1 MNMDGTIEG
10 LVKAAARNAKGH
22 EGDYIKDGLLYCG
35 KCHTP
40 KQCEV
45 EFGGRTVKPYCMCRC
60 EVEEEE
66 RRKEDERKREK
77 MQRVDRMRRTGFAD
91 SEMREWTFA
100 NDDGKDAKTMAAMK
114 RYVERFPEMLENG
127 TGLMLY
133 GNVGSGKSFAAACI
147 ANALIESGTPC
158 LMTNFQ
164 RIVNKLSSGFSG
176 KQEYIDSL
184 QKFDLLIIDDF
195 ATERRTEYM
204 TEQVTAV
211 IDARYRSKLPL
222 IVTTNI
228 NPRDLMSADGIGE
241 QRIYSRIMDM
251 CVPVPFNGSDRRR
264 SDYAKKTAAAKELL
278 GL

>member
-1 MNMDGTIEG
+1 MNFDGIIDG
-10 LVKAAARNAKGH
+10 LENAAARNAKGRD
-22 EGDYIKDGLLYCG
+22 GDYVKDGLLYCG
-35 KCHTP
+35 KCNTP
-40 KQCEV
+40 KQCVV
-45 EFGGRTVKPYCMCRC
+45 EFGGRVIKPYCMCKC

-66 RRKEDERKREK
+66 RLKEESRVRER
-77 MQRVDRMRRTGFAD
+77 MQRVDRMRRTGFPD

-100 NDDGKDAKTMAAMK
+100 NDDGKDAMTMAAMK
-114 RYVERFPEMLENG
+114 RYVDKFPQMLEAG

-147 ANALIESGTPC
+147 ANSLIESGTPC

-164 RIVNKLSSGFSG
+164 RIVSKLQDGFSG
-176 KQEYIDSL
+176 KQEYIDGL
-184 QKFDLLIIDDF
+184 QRFDLLIIDDF
-195 ATERRTEYM
+195 ATERKTEYM

-228 NPRDLMSADGIGE
+228 NPRELMSADGIGE

-251 CVPVPFNGSDRRR
+251 CVPVAFNGCDRR
-264 SDYAKKTAAAKELL
+264 SSEYAARTAAAKGLL

>member
-1 MNMDGTIEG
+1 MDTNGIIEG
-10 LVKAAARNAKGH
+10 LAKAAAQNHKPH

-40 KQCEV
+40 KQCEI
-45 EFGGRTVKPYCMCRC
+45 ECGGRVLKPYCMCRC
-60 EVEEEE
+60 EVEREE
-66 RRKEDERKREK
+66 RLKEEDRARER
-77 MQRVDRMRRTGFAD
+77 MQRVDRMRRTGFPD
-91 SEMREWTFA
+91 SEMRDWTFA
-100 NDDGKDAKTMAAMK
+100 NDDGKDSKTMAAMK
-114 RYVERFPEMLENG
+114 RYVEKFPQMLENG

-147 ANALIESGTPC
+147 ANALIENGTPC

-164 RIVNKLSSGFSG
+164 RIVNKLQNGFSG

-228 NPRDLMSADGIGE
+228 NPRDLMGADGIGE

-251 CVPVPFNGSDRRR
+251 CVPVSFNGQDRRR
-264 SDYAKKTAAAKELL
+264 SDYAARTAAAKELL

>member
-1 MNMDGTIEG
+1 MNMDGIIEG
-10 LVKAAARNAKGH
+10 LAKAAEKHHKPQG
-22 EGDYIKDGLLYCG
+22 GDYIKDGLLYCG

-45 EFGGRTVKPYCMCRC
+45 EFGGRIVKPYCMCRC

-77 MQRVDRMRRTGFAD
+77 TQRVDRMRRTGFSD

-100 NDDGKDAKTMAAMK
+100 NDDGKDAKTMGAMK
-114 RYVERFPEMLENG
+114 RYVEKFSEMLENG

-251 CVPVPFNGSDRRR
+251 CVPVAFNGQDRRR

>member
-1 MNMDGTIEG
+1 MDTNGIIEG
-10 LVKAAARNAKGH
+10 LAKAAAQNHKPQ

-45 EFGGRTVKPYCMCRC
+45 EMGGRIIKPYCMCRC
-60 EVEEEE
+60 EVEREERLKEEE
-66 RRKEDERKREK
+66 RARER
-77 MQRVDRMRRTGFAD
+77 MQRADRMRRTGFPD
-91 SEMREWTFA
+91 SEMRDWTFA
-100 NDDGKDAKTMAAMK
+100 NDDGKDAKTMAAMR
-114 RYVERFPEMLENG
+114 RYVEKFPEMLENG

-147 ANALIESGTPC
+147 ANALIENGTPC

-164 RIVNKLSSGFSG
+164 RIVNK
-176 KQEYIDSL
+176 YIDSL

-195 ATERRTEYM
+195 ATERKTEYM
-204 TEQVTAV
+204 AEQVTAV

-251 CVPVPFNGSDRRR
+251 CVPVAFNGQDRRR
-264 SDYAKKTAAAKELL
+264 SDYAARTAAAKELL

>member
-1 MNMDGTIEG
+1 MKTDGIIEG
-10 LVKAAARNAKGH
+10 LAKAAATNFKPK

-45 EFGGRTVKPYCMCRC
+45 EIGGRVIKPYCMCRC
-60 EVEEEE
+60 EIEREE
-66 RRKEDERKREK
+66 RLKEEDRARER
-77 MQRVDRMRRTGFAD
+77 MQRVDRMRRTGFPD
-91 SEMREWTFA
+91 SEMREWTFSH
-100 NDDGKDAKTMAAMK
+100 DDGKDAKTMAAMK
-114 RYVERFPEMLENG
+114 RYVEKFPQMLENG

-147 ANALIESGTPC
+147 ANALIENGTPC

-164 RIVNKLSSGFSG
+164 RIVNKLQNGFAG

-195 ATERRTEYM
+195 ATERKTEYM
-204 TEQVTAV
+204 AEQVTSI

-222 IVTTNI
+222 IITTNI

-251 CVPVPFNGSDRRR
+251 CVPVAFNGQDRRR
-264 SDYAKKTAAAKELL
+264 SDYAARTAAAKELL

>member
-1 MNMDGTIEG
+1 MDTNGIIEG
-10 LVKAAARNAKGH
+10 LAKSAARNAKGR
-22 EGDYIKDGLLYCG
+22 EGDYVKDGLLYCG
-35 KCHTP
+35 KCNTP

-45 EFGGRTVKPYCMCRC
+45 EFGGRIIKPYCMCKC

-66 RRKEDERKREK
+66 REKEESRVRER
-77 MQRVDRMRRTGFAD
+77 MQRVDRMRRTGFPD

-100 NDDGKDAKTMAAMK
+100 NDDGKDAKTMAAMR
-114 RYVERFPEMLENG
+114 RYVEKFPQMLENG

-164 RIVNKLSSGFSG
+164 RIVNELSNGFSG

-184 QKFDLLIIDDF
+184 QNFDLLIIDDF
-195 ATERRTEYM
+195 ATERKTEYM
-204 TEQVTAV
+204 TEQVTEV

-228 NPRDLMSADGIGE
+228 TPRDFMAADGIGE
-241 QRIYSRIMDM
+241 QRVYSRIMDM
-251 CVPVPFNGSDRRR
+251 CVPIAFNGQDRRR
-264 SDYAKKTAAAKELL
+264 SDYASRTAAAKEIL

>member
-1 MNMDGTIEG
+1 MDANGTIEG
-10 LVKAAARNAKGH
+10 LAKAAARNRRPQ
-22 EGDYIKDGLLYCG
+22 EGDYVKDGLLYCG

-40 KQCEV
+40 KQCEL
-45 EFGGRTVKPYCMCRC
+45 EIGGRAIRPHCMCRC
-60 EVEEEE
+60 EAEESE
-66 RRKEDERKREK
+66 RRKEDERARERA
-77 MQRVDRMRRTGFAD
+77 QRVDRMRRTGLQD
-91 SEMREWTFA
+91 PEMREWTFA
-100 NDDGKDAKTMAAMK
+100 NDDGKDAKTMAAMR

-164 RIVNKLSSGFSG
+164 RIVNKLQSRFEG
-176 KQEYIDSL
+176 KQEHIDGL
-184 QKFDLLIIDDF
+184 QRFDLLIIDDF

-204 TEQVTAV
+204 TEQVAAV

-228 NPRDLMSADGIGE
+228 NPRDLMGADGIGE

-251 CVPVPFNGSDRRR
+251 CVPVAFNGQDRRR
-264 SDYAKKTAAAKELL
+264 SDYAARTAAAKELIWL
-278 GL
+278 

>member
-1 MNMDGTIEG
+1 MKTDGIIEG
-10 LVKAAARNAKGH
+10 LAKAAAQNHKPK

-45 EFGGRTVKPYCMCRC
+45 EIGGRVIKPYCMCRC
-60 EVEEEE
+60 EVEREE
-66 RRKEDERKREK
+66 RLKEEDRARER
-77 MQRVDRMRRTGFAD
+77 MQRVDRMRRTGFPD

-100 NDDGKDAKTMAAMK
+100 HDDGKDAKTMAAMK
-114 RYVERFPEMLENG
+114 RYVEKFPQMLENG

-164 RIVNKLSSGFSG
+164 RIVNKLQNGFSG

-228 NPRDLMSADGIGE
+228 NPHDLMSADGIGE

-251 CVPVPFNGSDRRR
+251 CVPVAFNGQDRRR
-264 SDYAKKTAAAKELL
+264 SDYAARTAAAKKIL

>member
-1 MNMDGTIEG
+1 MDMNGIIEG
-10 LVKAAARNAKGH
+10 LAKAAERNSKPSDV
-22 EGDYIKDGLLYCG
+22 DYIKDGLLYCG

-45 EFGGRTVKPYCMCRC
+45 EFGGRIIKPYCMCKC
-60 EVEEEE
+60 EVSEEE
-66 RRKEDERKREK
+66 RLKAEIKEREH
-77 MQRVDRMRRTGFAD
+77 MQKVDRMRRTGFPD
-91 SEMREWTFA
+91 SEMREWTFD

-114 RYVERFPEMLENG
+114 RYVDKFPQMLENG

-133 GNVGSGKSFAAACI
+133 GNVGSGKSFSAACI
-147 ANALIESGTPC
+147 ANALIDSGTPC

-164 RIVNKLSSGFSG
+164 RIVNKLQDGFAG
-176 KQEYIDSL
+176 KQDYIDSL

-204 TEQVTAV
+204 VEQVTAV

-222 IVTTNI
+222 IITTNI
-228 NPRDLMSADGIGE
+228 NPRDLMAANDIGE

-251 CVPVPFNGSDRRR
+251 CVPVPFNGDDRRR
-264 SDYAKKTAAAKELL
+264 SDYAAKTAAAKELL

>member
-1 MNMDGTIEG
+1 MDGIIEG
-10 LVKAAARNAKGH
+10 VAKAADMNRKSQ
-22 EGDYIKDGLLYCG
+22 EGDYIKYGLLYCG

-45 EFGGRTVKPYCMCRC
+45 ECGGRLIKPYCMCRC
-60 EVEEEE
+60 ESENYEREKEEE
-66 RRKEDERKREK
+66 RTRERMR
-77 MQRVDRMRRTGFAD
+77 RVDRMRRTGFPD

-100 NDDGKDAKTMAAMK
+100 NDDGKDAKTTAAMK
-114 RYVERFPEMLENG
+114 RYVEKFPQMLENG

-164 RIVNKLSSGFSG
+164 RIVNKLQDGFSG

-184 QKFDLLIIDDF
+184 NEFDLLIIDDF
-195 ATERRTEYM
+195 ATERKTEYM
-204 TEQVTAV
+204 TEQVTAI
-211 IDARYRSKLPL
+211 IDARYRSNLPL

-228 NPRDLMSADGIGE
+228 NPRDLMGADGIGE

-251 CVPVPFNGSDRRR
+251 CIPVAFNGQDRRR
-264 SDYAKKTAAAKELL
+264 SDYAARTAAAKELL

>member
-1 MNMDGTIEG
+1 MDTNGIIEG
-10 LVKAAARNAKGH
+10 LAKAAARNAKGR
-22 EGDYIKDGLLYCG
+22 EGDYVKDGLLYCG
-35 KCHTP
+35 KCNTP

-45 EFGGRTVKPYCMCRC
+45 EFGGRIIKPYCMCKC

-66 RRKEDERKREK
+66 REKEESRVRER
-77 MQRVDRMRRTGFAD
+77 MQRVDRMRRTGFPD

-100 NDDGKDAKTMAAMK
+100 NDDGKDAKTMAAMR
-114 RYVERFPEMLENG
+114 RYVEKFPQMLENG

-164 RIVNKLSSGFSG
+164 RIVNQLSNGFSG

-184 QKFDLLIIDDF
+184 QNFDLLIIDDF
-195 ATERRTEYM
+195 ATERKTEYM
-204 TEQVTAV
+204 TEQVTEV

-228 NPRDLMSADGIGE
+228 TPRDFMAADGIGE

-251 CVPVPFNGSDRRR
+251 CVPIAFNGQDRRR
-264 SDYAKKTAAAKELL
+264 SDYASRTAAAKEIL

>member
-1 MNMDGTIEG
+1 MDTNG
-10 LVKAAARNAKGH
+10 LIDGLAKAAAQNHRPSD
-22 EGDYIKDGLLYCG
+22 GDYIKDGLLYCG

-40 KQCEV
+40 KQCGLEI
-45 EFGGRTVKPYCMCRC
+45 GGRVIKPYCMCRC
-60 EVEEEE
+60 EVEENE
-66 RRKEDERKREK
+66 RRKEDERAREK
-77 MQRVDRMRRTGFAD
+77 MQRVDRMRRTGFQD

-147 ANALIESGTPC
+147 ANALIENGTPC

-164 RIVNKLSSGFSG
+164 RIVNKLQNGFDG

-184 QKFDLLIIDDF
+184 QRFDLLVIDDF

-204 TEQVTAV
+204 TEQVAAV

-228 NPRDLMSADGIGE
+228 NPRGLMGADVIGK

-251 CVPVPFNGSDRRR
+251 CVPVAFNGQDRRR
-264 SDYAKKTAAAKELL
+264 SDYAARTAAAKELL

>member
-1 MNMDGTIEG
+1 MDTDWIIDG
-10 LVKAAARNAKGH
+10 LAKSAAQSHKPQ

-45 EFGGRTVKPYCMCRC
+45 AFDGRVIKPYCMCRC
-60 EVEEEE
+60 ETENYE
-66 RRKEDERKREK
+66 REK
-77 MQRVDRMRRTGFAD
+77 EESRVRERMQRVDRMRRTGFPD

-100 NDDGKDAKTMAAMK
+100 NDDGKDAKTMAAMR
-114 RYVERFPEMLENG
+114 RYVEKFPQMLENG

-164 RIVNKLSSGFSG
+164 RIVNELSNGFSG
-176 KQEYIDSL
+176 KQEYIENL
-184 QKFDLLIIDDF
+184 QNFDLLIIDDF

-204 TEQVTAV
+204 TEQVTEV

-228 NPRDLMSADGIGE
+228 NPRDLMGADGIGE

-251 CVPVPFNGSDRRR
+251 CVPIAFNGQDRRR
-264 SDYAKKTAAAKELL
+264 SDYASRTAAAKEIL

>member
-1 MNMDGTIEG
+1 MDTNGIIEG
-10 LVKAAARNAKGH
+10 LAKAAARNAKGR
-22 EGDYIKDGLLYCG
+22 EGDYVKDGLLYCG
-35 KCHTP
+35 KCNTP

-45 EFGGRTVKPYCMCRC
+45 EFGGRIIKPYCMCKC

-66 RRKEDERKREK
+66 REKEESRVRER
-77 MQRVDRMRRTGFAD
+77 MQRVDRMRRTGFPD

-100 NDDGKDAKTMAAMK
+100 NDDGKDAKTMAAMR
-114 RYVERFPEMLENG
+114 RYVEKFPQMLENG

-164 RIVNKLSSGFSG
+164 RIVNELSNGFSG

-184 QKFDLLIIDDF
+184 QNFDLLIIDDF
-195 ATERRTEYM
+195 ATERKTEYM
-204 TEQVTAV
+204 TEQVTEV

-228 NPRDLMSADGIGE
+228 TPRDFMAADGIGE

-251 CVPVPFNGSDRRR
+251 CVPIAFNGQDRRR
-264 SDYAKKTAAAKELL
+264 SDYASRTAAAKEIL

>member
-1 MNMDGTIEG
+1 
-10 LVKAAARNAKGH
+10 
-22 EGDYIKDGLLYCG
+22 
-35 KCHTP
+35 
-40 KQCEV
+40 
-45 EFGGRTVKPYCMCRC
+45 
-60 EVEEEE
+60 
-66 RRKEDERKREK
+66 
-77 MQRVDRMRRTGFAD
+77 
-91 SEMREWTFA
+91 MREWTFA

-114 RYVERFPEMLENG
+114 RYVEKFPQMLENG

-164 RIVNKLSSGFSG
+164 RIVNKLSNGFSG
-176 KQEYIDSL
+176 RQEYIDSL

-228 NPRDLMSADGIGE
+228 NPRDLMGADGLGE

>member
-1 MNMDGTIEG
+1 MDTDGIIEG
-10 LVKAAARNAKGH
+10 LAKAAAQNH
-22 EGDYIKDGLLYCG
+22 EPQVGDYIKDGLLYCG

-40 KQCEV
+40 KQCEI
-45 EFGGRTVKPYCMCRC
+45 ECGGRVLKPYCMCKC
-60 EVEEEE
+60 EIEREE
-66 RRKEDERKREK
+66 RLKEEDRARER
-77 MQRVDRMRRTGFAD
+77 MQRVDRMRRTGFPD
-91 SEMREWTFA
+91 SEMRDWTFA
-100 NDDGKDAKTMAAMK
+100 NDDGKDSKTMAAMK
-114 RYVERFPEMLENG
+114 RYVEKFPQMLENG

-133 GNVGSGKSFAAACI
+133 GNVGSGKSFAASCI
-147 ANALIESGTPC
+147 ANALIENGTPC

-164 RIVNKLSSGFSG
+164 RIVNKLQNGFAG

-184 QKFDLLIIDDF
+184 QKFDLLVIDDF

-228 NPRDLMSADGIGE
+228 NPRDLMGADGIGE

-251 CVPVPFNGSDRRR
+251 CVPVAFNGQDRRR
-264 SDYAKKTAAAKELL
+264 SDYAARTAAAKELL

>member
-1 MNMDGTIEG
+1 MKMDGIIDELT
-10 LVKAAARNAKGH
+10 KAAERNAKPQ

-35 KCHTP
+35 KCNTP

-45 EFGGRTVKPYCMCRC
+45 ECGGRVIKPYCMCRC

-66 RRKEDERKREK
+66 RRKADERARER
-77 MQRVDRMRRTGFAD
+77 MQRVDRMRRTGFPD
-91 SEMREWTFA
+91 SEMREWAFA
-100 NDDGKDAKTMAAMK
+100 NDDGKDAKTMAAMR
-114 RYVERFPEMLENG
+114 RYVDKFPQMLENG

-133 GNVGSGKSFAAACI
+133 GNVGSGKSFAAACV

-164 RIVNKLSSGFSG
+164 RIVNKLSNGFSG
-176 KQEYIDSL
+176 RQEHIDGL

-251 CVPVPFNGSDRRR
+251 CVPVAFNGQDRRR
-264 SDYAKKTAAAKELL
+264 SDYAARTAAAKELL

>member
-1 MNMDGTIEG
+1 MNMDGIIEG
-10 LVKAAARNAKGH
+10 FAKAAERNAKPQA
-22 EGDYIKDGLLYCG
+22 GDYIKDGLLYCG
-35 KCHTP
+35 KCNTP
-40 KQCEV
+40 KQCEM
-45 EFGGRTVKPYCMCRC
+45 EFGGRIIKPYCMCKC

-66 RRKEDERKREK
+66 RRKEDERTRER
-77 MQRVDRMRRTGFAD
+77 MQRVDMMRRTGFPD

-147 ANALIESGTPC
+147 ANALIENGTPC

-164 RIVNKLSSGFSG
+164 RIVNKLQDGFSG
-176 KQEYIDSL
+176 RQEYIDSL

-195 ATERRTEYM
+195 ATERKTEYM

-251 CVPVPFNGSDRRR
+251 CVPVPFNESDRRR
-264 SDYAKKTAAAKELL
+264 SDYAARTAAAKELL

>member
-1 MNMDGTIEG
+1 MNGIIDG
-10 LVKAAARNAKGH
+10 LAKAAEMNAKGND
-22 EGDYIKDGLLYCG
+22 GDYIKDGLLYCG
-35 KCHTP
+35 KCNTP

-45 EFGGRTVKPYCMCRC
+45 EFNGRIIKPYCMCKC
-60 EVEEEE
+60 EVEREERTKEEE
-66 RRKEDERKREK
+66 RTREM
-77 MQRVDRMRRTGFAD
+77 MQRVDRMRRTGFPD
-91 SEMREWTFA
+91 SEMREWVFA
-100 NDDGKDAKTMAAMK
+100 NDDGKDAKTMAVMK
-114 RYVERFPEMLENG
+114 RYVGRFPQMLENG

-164 RIVNKLSSGFSG
+164 RIVNTLSNGFSG

-184 QKFDLLIIDDF
+184 QEFDLLIIDDF
-195 ATERRTEYM
+195 ATERKTEYM
-204 TEQVTAV
+204 TEQVTSI

-222 IVTTNI
+222 IITTNI
-228 NPRDLMSADGIGE
+228 NPRELMGANGIGE

-251 CVPVPFNGSDRRR
+251 CVPVSFNGQDRRR
-264 SDYAKKTAAAKELL
+264 SGYAAKTAEAKDLL

>member
-1 MNMDGTIEG
+1 METNGVIEG
-10 LVKAAARNAKGH
+10 LAKAAARNAKRH
-22 EGDYIKDGLLYCG
+22 EGDYIKDGLLHCG

-40 KQCEV
+40 KQCEI
-45 EFGGRTVKPYCMCRC
+45 ECGGRVIKPYCMCRC
-60 EVEEEE
+60 EAEREE
-66 RRKEDERKREK
+66 RLREEDRARERTR
-77 MQRVDRMRRTGFAD
+77 RVDRMRRIGFPD

-100 NDDGKDAKTMAAMK
+100 RDDGKDARTMAAMR
-114 RYVERFPEMLENG
+114 RYVEKFPQMLENG

-147 ANALIESGTPC
+147 ANALIENGTPC

-164 RIVNKLSSGFSG
+164 RIVNRLQDGFSG
-176 KQEYIDSL
+176 RQGYIDGL
-184 QKFDLLIIDDF
+184 QRFDMLIIDDF
-195 ATERRTEYM
+195 AAERRTEYM

-228 NPRDLMSADGIGE
+228 NPRDLMGAGGIGE
-241 QRIYSRIMDM
+241 RRIYSRIMDM

-264 SDYAKKTAAAKELL
+264 SDYAARTAAARELL

>member
-1 MNMDGTIEG
+1 MKMDGIIEG
-10 LVKAAARNAKGH
+10 FAKAAERNAKPQ

-45 EFGGRTVKPYCMCRC
+45 EIGGRVIKPYCMCRC
-60 EVEEEE
+60 EVEEME
-66 RRKEDERKREK
+66 RRKEDERTSER
-77 MQRVDRMRRTGFAD
+77 MQRVDMMRRTGFQD
-91 SEMREWTFA
+91 SEMRDWTFA
-100 NDDGKDAKTMAAMK
+100 NDDGKDAKTMEAMK
-114 RYVERFPEMLENG
+114 RYVEKFPQMLENG

-147 ANALIESGTPC
+147 ANALIENGTPC

-164 RIVNKLSSGFSG
+164 RIVNKLQNGFEG

-184 QKFDLLIIDDF
+184 QKFDLLVIDDF
-195 ATERRTEYM
+195 AAERRTEYM

-211 IDARYRSKLPL
+211 IDARYRSRLPL

-251 CVPVPFNGSDRRR
+251 CVPVAFNGQDRRR
-264 SDYAKKTAAAKELL
+264 SDYATRTAAAKELL